1 MKQKSIK
8 LNAFLNVIKTAFSLI
23 FPLITFPYVTRMLQV
38 EAMGKYDFSSSIIS
52 YFVLLAALGID
63 VYAVREGAKYR
74 NDKEKMEQFASEIFS
89 INLYATWV
97 SYLLL
102 FCSLLFV
109 DKLKGYTIFI
119 LLFSLQ
125 LILATLS
132 VTWIYN
138 IYEDFGF
145 ITIVTLARQFIA
157 VCLMFL
163 LVHSA
168 EDLYK
173 YIIISVI
180 STNGSGIFMFL
191 HARKYVRLRFVVKPP
206 LYHLKPILMV
216 FSTSLAATIYISSD
230 TTILGWITD
239 DYHVGIYG
247 TAAKI
252 YRIVKQVLNAIIA
265 VVIPR
270 FAFYIGTQEHEKT
283 VKLGRK
289 LIDYMIVICFP
300 AMVGLFCLSK
310 DIVEQFAGKSYSQA
324 YLPLQLLSIAL
335 IFAVFANFFANCVL
349 ISYKKEKVV
358 MFATILSAFINIVL
372 NLILIPVY
380 KENAAALTTIIAEI
394 CVCVISSY
402 EARKLI
408 KINCTLR
415 NLMTTMLGC
424 VWIGACC
431 LIVKRNIENQIIMLG
446 CAVLLSA
453 SVYAL
458 ILYVTKNS
466 VVVELIDHLKKKNI

>member
-8 LNAFLNVIKTAFSLI
+8 LNAVLNVIKTAFSLI

-74 NDKEKMEQFASEIFS
+74 NDKEKMERFASEIFS
-89 INLYATWV
+89 INLYATLM

-145 ITIVTLARQFIA
+145 ITIVTLAMQFIA

-358 MFATILSAFINIVL
+358 MFATILSALINIVL

-380 KENAAALTTIIAEI
+380 KENAAAVTTIVAEI

-408 KINCTLR
+408 KINFTLL
-415 NLMTTMLGC
+415 NLITTMLGC
-424 VWIGACC
+424 VWIGVCC
-431 LIVKRNIENQIIMLG
+431 SIVKRSIENQIVMLG

>member
-145 ITIVTLARQFIA
+145 ITIVTLAMQFIA

-265 VVIPR
+265 VVIPH
-270 FAFYIGTQEHEKT
+270 FT
-283 VKLGRK
+283 
-289 LIDYMIVICFP
+289 
-300 AMVGLFCLSK
+300 
-310 DIVEQFAGKSYSQA
+310 
-324 YLPLQLLSIAL
+324 
-335 IFAVFANFFANCVL
+335 
-349 ISYKKEKVV
+349 
-358 MFATILSAFINIVL
+358 
-372 NLILIPVY
+372 
-380 KENAAALTTIIAEI
+380 
-394 CVCVISSY
+394 
-402 EARKLI
+402 
-408 KINCTLR
+408 
-415 NLMTTMLGC
+415 
-424 VWIGACC
+424 
-431 LIVKRNIENQIIMLG
+431 
-446 CAVLLSA
+446 
-453 SVYAL
+453 
-458 ILYVTKNS
+458 
-466 VVVELIDHLKKKNI
+466 

>member
-1 MKQKSIK
+1 
-8 LNAFLNVIKTAFSLI
+8 
-23 FPLITFPYVTRMLQV
+23 
-38 EAMGKYDFSSSIIS
+38 
-52 YFVLLAALGID
+52 
-63 VYAVREGAKYR
+63 
-74 NDKEKMEQFASEIFS
+74 
-89 INLYATWV
+89 
-97 SYLLL
+97 
-102 FCSLLFV
+102 
-109 DKLKGYTIFI
+109 
-119 LLFSLQ
+119 
-125 LILATLS
+125 
-132 VTWIYN
+132 
-138 IYEDFGF
+138 
-145 ITIVTLARQFIA
+145 
-157 VCLMFL
+157 
-163 LVHSA
+163 
-168 EDLYK
+168 
-173 YIIISVI
+173 
-180 STNGSGIFMFL
+180 MFL

-358 MFATILSAFINIVL
+358 MFATILSALINIVL